1 MAISTVRAT
10 INGVEHSLTYNSAL
24 NRWEVTLTSPS
35 EPLFDGYYG
44 VSVTAVDSAA
54 NSITV
59 NDIDATLGAL
69 LRLVVV
75 NINLSSVYLFLVE
88 GNIVAYFLPEKYTEM
103 MSDEIVVAI
112 NKNQLISESILD
124 ERFVEVLVRRC

>member
-1 MAISTVRAT
+1 MAISTAKAT
-10 INGVEHSLTYNSAL
+10 IDGVEHNLTYNSAL
-24 NRWEVTLTSPS
+24 NRWEVTLTTPS
-35 EPLFDGYYG
+35 EPSSNGYYG
-44 VSVTAVDSAA
+44 VSVTVVDSAA

-59 NDIDATLGAL
+59 NETDATLGVL

-88 GNIVAYFLPEKYTEM
+88 DNIVAYFLPERYPEM

-124 ERFVEVLVRRC
+124 EKFVEVLVRRC